1 MKLEKEKMLADLVR
15 SKIRLHPSILMDM
28 GKTYR
33 FHPVFKGGLFKIYE
47 EFNGRGLEMAY
58 KCFITKESDPTGK
71 CLEYRFAQW
80 LAKKHKKI
88 KAWIF
93 RRRFSPIGE
102 IDIVGYDENDRII
115 VVAEC
120 KCRKGK
126 AKKQNL
132 DKWIANVKLIKQKD
146 VTPDLKVAYFVN
158 LAGYTQEV
166 LDRLF
171 ERSDITSDFKL
182 KTGLAERVELC
193 LCEERDG
200 KIRRVV

>member
-1 MKLEKEKMLADLVR
+1 MLVDLVTN
-15 SKIRLHPSILMDM
+15 KIRLNPSILRDM

-33 FHPVFKGGLFKIYE
+33 FHPVFRGGLFKIYE
-47 EFNGRGLEMAY
+47 AFNKRGLEMAY
-58 KCFITKESDPTGK
+58 KCFITKEFDQTGK

-80 LAKKHKKI
+80 LAKKHKQI

-93 RRRFSPIGE
+93 RRRFSPVGE
-102 IDIVGYDENDRII
+102 IDIIGYNENDDVI
-115 VVAEC
+115 VIAEC

-146 VTPDLKVAYFVN
+146 IAPDLKIAYFVN
-158 LAGYTQEV
+158 LGGYTQET

-171 ERSDITSDFKL
+171 ERSDITSDLKL
-182 KTGLAERVELC
+182 KTGVLEKVKLG

-200 KIRRVV
+200 KIKQVM